1 MPVLQTLTIDI
12 GADLTE
18 KSRRNLFTSRCGWS
32 TGGNLIMQDALL
44 QPGGIGITGASIT
57 LSIPAQVL
65 YIMTAAPS
73 VQLQVTWSGSPP
85 VTKTFNVNTILLW
98 TDMTDV
104 TNLLLVN
111 NAAAGST
118 PESVRIM
125 LF

>member
-1 MPVLQTLTIDI
+1 MTVLQTVTFDI
-12 GADLTE
+12 GCDVTE
-18 KSRRNLFTSRCGWS
+18 KSRRNLFTSRAGWS
-32 TGGNLIMQDALL
+32 TNGNLIMQDALL
-44 QPGGIGITGASIT
+44 QPGGSGVSGASIV
-57 LSIPAQVL
+57 LAIPSQVL

-73 VQLQVTWSGSPP
+73 IQLQVTWSGP
-85 VTKTFNVNTILLW
+85 VTRNISINTLLLW
-98 TDMTDV
+98 TDLTDV